1 MRIARNNE
9 LRVRT
14 QQKEGIDMT
23 REIKVQGKSVML
35 YRVNGFDNAWCSDRS
50 LALRIQRRRK
60 QFLDELQTGT
70 KEVREVAVKSD
81 WLD

>member
-1 MRIARNNE
+1 
-9 LRVRT
+9 
-14 QQKEGIDMT
+14 MT
-23 REIKVQGKSVML
+23 REIKVDGKSFML

-60 QFLDELQTGT
+60 QFLEELQTGT

-81 WLD
+81 LVD

>member
-1 MRIARNNE
+1 
-9 LRVRT
+9 
-14 QQKEGIDMT
+14 MT

-50 LALRIQRRRK
+50 LALQIQRRRK

>member
-1 MRIARNNE
+1 
-9 LRVRT
+9 
-14 QQKEGIDMT
+14 MT
-23 REIKVQGKSVML
+23 REIKVNGESFML

-70 KEVREVAVKSD
+70 KEVREVALKSD
-81 WLD
+81 LLD

>member
-1 MRIARNNE
+1 MFVLN
-9 LRVRT
+9 
-14 QQKEGIDMT
+14 KEGIGMT
-23 REIKVQGKSVML
+23 REVKVNGKSFML

-81 WLD
+81 LLD